1 MTSFFSRCLKQEGLN
16 QSAKEDKKIR
26 RLKIRTGGI
35 KDQTVLVHEA
45 VEWNKFKYVY
55 EEEKRIQKATMQK
68 RALNKD
74 GQQSR

>member
-1 MTSFFSRCLKQEGLN
+1 LN

-55 EEEKRIQKATMQK
+55 EEEKRI
-68 RALNKD
+68 
-74 GQQSR
+74 

>member
-45 VEWNKFKYVY
+45 VEWNKFIYVY
-55 EEEKRIQKATMQK
+55 EEEKRI
-68 RALNKD
+68 
-74 GQQSR
+74 